1 MREGK
6 LYQSFRVR
14 LLRDF
19 LTHEGSLVNYLTWE
33 QKVSY
38 LKKKKNPC
46 DCYPAKLK
54 KSWRT
59 FFYSTLNHNVCYSVL
74 D

>member
-38 LKKKKNPC
+38 LKKKKIPVIVTLLNS
-46 DCYPAKLK
+46 K
-54 KSWRT
+54 KAEEL
-59 FFYSTLNHNVCYSVL
+59 FFIVP
-74 D
+74 

>member
-14 LLRDF
+14 LLGDF

-38 LKKKKNPC
+38 LKKKKKIPVIVTLLNS
-46 DCYPAKLK
+46 K
-54 KSWRT
+54 KAGEL
-59 FFYSTLNHNVCYSVL
+59 FFIVP
-74 D
+74 

>member
-1 MREGK
+1 MKEGK

-19 LTHEGSLVNYLTWE
+19 LTHKGSLVNYSTGE

-38 LKKKKNPC
+38 LKKKIPVIVTLLNSKE
-46 DCYPAKLK
+46 AEEEL
-54 KSWRT
+54 
-59 FFYSTLNHNVCYSVL
+59 FFLIVP
-74 D
+74 

>member
-19 LTHEGSLVNYLTWE
+19 LTHEGSLVNYLTWK

-38 LKKKKNPC
+38 LKKKKIPVIVTLLNS
-46 DCYPAKLK
+46 K
-54 KSWRT
+54 KAEEEL
-59 FFYSTLNHNVCYSVL
+59 FL
-74 D
+74 